1 MAWIYKGAPP
11 AVPTEMWSKYSD
23 MRFGFDGQLL
33 TNPEGT
39 DSRGF
44 ASPPVPVALWLAFV
58 MLVLTEGTRLA
69 AVPMHAGL
77 HHHGDA
83 PQAAGYNLK
92 EVFYC

>member
-1 MAWIYKGAPP
+1 MAWIYKGAPA
-11 AVPTEMWSKYSD
+11 AVPAEMWSKYSD

-39 DSRGF
+39 NSIVLLCASF
-44 ASPPVPVALWLAFV
+44 AYSHA
-58 MLVLTEGTRLA
+58 GA

-92 EVFYC
+92 EVFFC